1 MSFTFMEMGWVAE
14 ISETD
19 KVLKQSKE
27 NKKKNKKSTTIITSS
42 FCRGVVVYRA
52 EMPKIL

>member
-27 NKKKNKKSTTIITSS
+27 NVKEK
-42 FCRGVVVYRA
+42 
-52 EMPKIL
+52 

>member
-27 NKKKNKKSTTIITSS
+27 NFKEK
-42 FCRGVVVYRA
+42 
-52 EMPKIL
+52 